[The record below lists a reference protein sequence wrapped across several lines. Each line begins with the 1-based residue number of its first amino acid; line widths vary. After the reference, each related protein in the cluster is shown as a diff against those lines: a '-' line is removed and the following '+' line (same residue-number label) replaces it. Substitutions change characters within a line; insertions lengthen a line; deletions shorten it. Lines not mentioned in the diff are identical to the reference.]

1 MWSWLSNDRKEVVL
15 MLFFVEYEVKYDGDM
30 IDKIIEIID
39 EKN

>member
-15 MLFFVEYEVKYDGDM
+15 MLFFEENEIKYDGDM